1 MTTSTKSQSKKITKD
16 ILVNVENLK
25 MYFPVTSGVIL
36 QKTIGQVKAVDNV
49 SFFIRK
55 GETLGLVGES
65 GCGKTTTLRMVAG
78 LESISDGEIQ
88 IGDRT
93 VNHLPPGA
101 RDVAMVF
108 QNYALYSHMT
118 VGKNIGFALKARR
131 FDDDDIKKR
140 VLRVA
145 KMLDLEE
152 MLDRKPRQ
160 LSGGQRQRVALGR
173 AIVRNPQVFL
183 MDEPLSNLDALLR
196 LQTRKELIELTGE
209 LKSTVI
215 YVTHDQVEAMT
226 MGHRLA
232 VMNEGEVVQL
242 DTPENIYNQ
251 PSSRFVAE
259 FIGSPPMNFLNM
271 EINEKNGK
279 KFLKNDSLE
288 LPVPDSMK
296 KLGENAVIM
305 GFRPNEIE
313 LVSQGGISGTVTV
326 VEFLGTEK
334 LVYLKLGVNTI
345 SILVPSEEKIKS
357 GENLQ
362 FNLKP
367 EALHLF
373 NYSNQRRI
381 TSNRND

>member
-1 MTTSTKSQSKKITKD
+1 MASVSLKNLNKYFGNT
-16 ILVNVENLK
+16 LVVN
-25 MYFPVTSGVIL
+25 
-36 QKTIGQVKAVDNV
+36 NV
-49 SFFIRK
+49 SVDIAD
-55 GETLGLVGES
+55 GEFLVFVGPS

-118 VGKNIGFALKARR
+118 VGKNLGFALKARR

-209 LKSTVI
+209 LKSTVV

-288 LPVPDSMK
+288 LPAPDSTK
-296 KLGENAVIM
+296 NLGDNAVIM

-313 LVSQGGISGTVTV
+313 LVSQGGVSGTVTV
-326 VEFLGTEK
+326 VESLGAEK
-334 LVYLKLGVNTI
+334 LVYLKLEENTI

-362 FNLKP
+362 FSLRP

-373 NYSNQRRI
+373 NYSNHSRI

>member
-1 MTTSTKSQSKKITKD
+1 MASVSLKNLNKYFGNT
-16 ILVNVENLK
+16 LVVN
-25 MYFPVTSGVIL
+25 
-36 QKTIGQVKAVDNV
+36 NV
-49 SFFIRK
+49 SVDIAD
-55 GETLGLVGES
+55 GEFLVFVGPS

-118 VGKNIGFALKARR
+118 VGKNLGFALKARR

-173 AIVRNPQVFL
+173 AIVRNPQAFL

-209 LKSTVI
+209 LKSTVV

-242 DTPENIYNQ
+242 DTPENIYKY

-288 LPVPDSMK
+288 LPVPDSIK
-296 KLGENAVIM
+296 NLAENAVIM

-313 LVSQGGISGTVTV
+313 LVSQGGVSGTVTV
-326 VEFLGTEK
+326 VESLGAEK
-334 LVYLKLGVNTI
+334 LVYLKLEENTI

-362 FNLKP
+362 FSLRP

-373 NYSNQRRI
+373 NYSNHSRI

>member
-1 MTTSTKSQSKKITKD
+1 MASVSLKNLNKFFGNT
-16 ILVNVENLK
+16 LVVN
-25 MYFPVTSGVIL
+25 
-36 QKTIGQVKAVDNV
+36 NV
-49 SFFIRK
+49 SVDIAD
-55 GETLGLVGES
+55 GEFLVFVGPS

-326 VEFLGTEK
+326 VESLGAEK

-357 GENLQ
+357 GENIQ

>member
-1 MTTSTKSQSKKITKD
+1 MASVSLKNLNKYFGNT
-16 ILVNVENLK
+16 LVVN
-25 MYFPVTSGVIL
+25 
-36 QKTIGQVKAVDNV
+36 NV
-49 SFFIRK
+49 SVDISD
-55 GETLGLVGES
+55 GEFLVFVGPS

-78 LESISDGEIQ
+78 LESISNGEIQ

-118 VGKNIGFALKARR
+118 VGKNLGFALKARR
-131 FDDDDIKKR
+131 FDDEDIKKR

-173 AIVRNPQVFL
+173 AIVRDPQVFL

-209 LKSTVI
+209 LKSTVV

-242 DTPENIYNQ
+242 DTPENIYKY

-271 EINEKNGK
+271 EVNEKNGK

-288 LPVPDSMK
+288 LPVPDSIK
-296 KLGENAVIM
+296 NLAENAVIM

-313 LVSQGGISGTVTV
+313 LVSQGGVSGTVTV
-326 VEFLGTEK
+326 VEPLGAEK
-334 LVYLKLGVNTI
+334 LVYLKLGENTI

-357 GENLQ
+357 GENLL
-362 FNLKP
+362 FNLNSG
-367 EALHLF
+367 ALHLF
-373 NYSNQRRI
+373 NHSNQRRI
-381 TSNRND
+381 TSNKND

>member
-1 MTTSTKSQSKKITKD
+1 MASVSLKNLNKYFGNT
-16 ILVNVENLK
+16 LVVN
-25 MYFPVTSGVIL
+25 
-36 QKTIGQVKAVDNV
+36 NV
-49 SFFIRK
+49 SVDIAD
-55 GETLGLVGES
+55 GEFLVFVGPS

-118 VGKNIGFALKARR
+118 VGKNLAFALKARR

-145 KMLDLEE
+145 KMLDLED

-209 LKSTVI
+209 LKSTVV

-242 DTPENIYNQ
+242 DTPENIYKY

-288 LPVPDSMK
+288 LPVPDSIK
-296 KLGENAVIM
+296 DLGENTVIM

-313 LVSQGGISGTVTV
+313 LVSQGGVSGTVTV
-326 VEFLGTEK
+326 VESLGAEK
-334 LVYLKLGVNTI
+334 LVYLKLGENTI

-362 FNLKP
+362 FSLRP

-373 NYSNQRRI
+373 NDSNQSRI

>member
-1 MTTSTKSQSKKITKD
+1 MASVSLKNLNKYFGNT
-16 ILVNVENLK
+16 LVVN
-25 MYFPVTSGVIL
+25 
-36 QKTIGQVKAVDNV
+36 NV
-49 SFFIRK
+49 SVDIAD
-55 GETLGLVGES
+55 GEFLVFVGPS

-88 IGDRT
+88 IGDST

-173 AIVRNPQVFL
+173 AIVRNPQAFL

-209 LKSTVI
+209 LKSTVV

-279 KFLKNDSLE
+279 KLLKNDSLE
-288 LPVPDSMK
+288 LPAPDSTK
-296 KLGENAVIM
+296 NLGDNAVIM

-313 LVSQGGISGTVTV
+313 LVSQGGVSGTVTV
-326 VEFLGTEK
+326 VESLGAEK
-334 LVYLKLGVNTI
+334 LVYLKLEENTI

-362 FNLKP
+362 FSLRP

-373 NYSNQRRI
+373 NYSNHSRI

>member
-1 MTTSTKSQSKKITKD
+1 MASVSLKNLNKYFGNT
-16 ILVNVENLK
+16 LVVN
-25 MYFPVTSGVIL
+25 
-36 QKTIGQVKAVDNV
+36 NV
-49 SFFIRK
+49 SVDIAD
-55 GETLGLVGES
+55 GEFLVFVGPS

-173 AIVRNPQVFL
+173 AIVRNPQAFL

-196 LQTRKELIELTGE
+196 LQTRKELIELTGK

-271 EINEKNGK
+271 EQKLLRRMCVVAILIRLKNGCYFRK
-279 KFLKNDSLE
+279 TLLK
-288 LPVPDSMK
+288 
-296 KLGENAVIM
+296 I
-305 GFRPNEIE
+305 
-313 LVSQGGISGTVTV
+313 
-326 VEFLGTEK
+326 
-334 LVYLKLGVNTI
+334 
-345 SILVPSEEKIKS
+345 
-357 GENLQ
+357 
-362 FNLKP
+362 
-367 EALHLF
+367 
-373 NYSNQRRI
+373 
-381 TSNRND
+381 

>member
-1 MTTSTKSQSKKITKD
+1 MASVSLKNLNKYFGNT
-16 ILVNVENLK
+16 LVVN
-25 MYFPVTSGVIL
+25 
-36 QKTIGQVKAVDNV
+36 NV
-49 SFFIRK
+49 SVDIAD
-55 GETLGLVGES
+55 GEFLVFVGPS

-288 LPVPDSMK
+288 LPAPDSTK
-296 KLGENAVIM
+296 NLGDNAVIM

-313 LVSQGGISGTVTV
+313 LVSQGGVSGTVTV
-326 VEFLGTEK
+326 VESLGAEK
-334 LVYLKLGVNTI
+334 LVYLKLEENTI

-362 FNLKP
+362 FSLRP

-373 NYSNQRRI
+373 NDSNQSRI

>member
-1 MTTSTKSQSKKITKD
+1 MASVSLKNLNKYFGNT
-16 ILVNVENLK
+16 LVVN
-25 MYFPVTSGVIL
+25 
-36 QKTIGQVKAVDNV
+36 NV
-49 SFFIRK
+49 SVDIAD
-55 GETLGLVGES
+55 GEFLVFVGPS

-118 VGKNIGFALKARR
+118 VGKNLGFALKARR

-242 DTPENIYNQ
+242 DTPENIYKY

-271 EINEKNGK
+271 EINEKHGK

-288 LPVPDSMK
+288 LPAPDSTK
-296 KLGENAVIM
+296 KLGDNAVIM
-305 GFRPNEIE
+305 GFRPNEID
-313 LVSQGGISGTVTV
+313 LVSQGGVSGTVTV
-326 VEFLGTEK
+326 VESLGAEK
-334 LVYLKLGVNTI
+334 LVYLKLEENTI

-362 FNLKP
+362 FSLRP

-373 NYSNQRRI
+373 NYSNHSRI

>member
-1 MTTSTKSQSKKITKD
+1 MA
-16 ILVNVENLK
+16 E
-25 MYFPVTSGVIL
+25 VIL
-36 QKTIGQVKAVDNV
+36 RSLVKRFGSVPAVDNV
-49 SFFIRK
+49 SLQIPD
-55 GETLGLVGES
+55 GEFLVLLGPS
-65 GCGKTTTLRMVAG
+65 GCGKSTILRLIAG
-78 LESISDGEIQ
+78 LEDATSGEIV
-88 IGDRT
+88 IDGDL
-93 VNHLPPGA
+93 VNFVDPTRRNL
-101 RDVAMVF
+101 AMVF

>member
-1 MTTSTKSQSKKITKD
+1 MASVSLKNLNKFFGNT
-16 ILVNVENLK
+16 LVVN
-25 MYFPVTSGVIL
+25 
-36 QKTIGQVKAVDNV
+36 NV
-49 SFFIRK
+49 SVDIAD
-55 GETLGLVGES
+55 GEFLVFVGPS

-313 LVSQGGISGTVTV
+313 LVSQGGVSGTVTV
-326 VEFLGTEK
+326 VESLGAEK
-334 LVYLKLGVNTI
+334 LVYLKLEENTI

-362 FNLKP
+362 FSLRP

-373 NYSNQRRI
+373 NYSNHSRI

>member
-1 MTTSTKSQSKKITKD
+1 MASVSLKNLNKYFGNT
-16 ILVNVENLK
+16 LVVN
-25 MYFPVTSGVIL
+25 
-36 QKTIGQVKAVDNV
+36 NV
-49 SFFIRK
+49 SVDISD
-55 GETLGLVGES
+55 GEFLVFVGPS

-78 LESISDGEIQ
+78 LESISNGEIQ

-118 VGKNIGFALKARR
+118 VGKNLGFALKARR

-173 AIVRNPQVFL
+173 AIVRDPQVFL

-209 LKSTVI
+209 LKSTVV

-242 DTPENIYNQ
+242 DTPENIYKY

-271 EINEKNGK
+271 EVNEKNGK

-288 LPVPDSMK
+288 LPVPDSIK
-296 KLGENAVIM
+296 NLAENAVIM

-313 LVSQGGISGTVTV
+313 LVSRGGVSGTVTV
-326 VEFLGTEK
+326 VESLGAEK
-334 LVYLKLGVNTI
+334 LVYLKLGENTI

-357 GENLQ
+357 GENLL
-362 FNLKP
+362 FNLNSG
-367 EALHLF
+367 ALHLF
-373 NYSNQRRI
+373 NHSNQRRI
-381 TSNRND
+381 TSNKND

>member
-1 MTTSTKSQSKKITKD
+1 MASVSLKNLNKYFGST
-16 ILVNVENLK
+16 LVVN
-25 MYFPVTSGVIL
+25 
-36 QKTIGQVKAVDNV
+36 NV
-49 SFFIRK
+49 SVDIAD
-55 GETLGLVGES
+55 GEFLVFVGPS

-88 IGDRT
+88 IGDLT

-118 VGKNIGFALKARR
+118 VGKNLGFALKARR
-131 FDDDDIKKR
+131 FDDDDIKTR

-152 MLDRKPRQ
+152 MLERKPRQ

-173 AIVRNPQVFL
+173 AIVRNPQAFL

-209 LKSTVI
+209 LKSTVV

-242 DTPENIYNQ
+242 DTPENIYKY

-296 KLGENAVIM
+296 KLGENAVIL

-313 LVSQGGISGTVTV
+313 LVSQGGVSGTVTV
-326 VEFLGTEK
+326 VESLGAEK
-334 LVYLKLGVNTI
+334 LVYLKLGENTI

-357 GENLQ
+357 GENLL
-362 FNLKP
+362 FNLNPK
-367 EALHLF
+367 ALHLF

-381 TSNRND
+381 NSNRND

>member
-1 MTTSTKSQSKKITKD
+1 MASVSLKNLNKYFGNT
-16 ILVNVENLK
+16 LVVN
-25 MYFPVTSGVIL
+25 
-36 QKTIGQVKAVDNV
+36 NV
-49 SFFIRK
+49 SVDISD
-55 GETLGLVGES
+55 GEFLVFVGPS

-78 LESISDGEIQ
+78 LESISNGEIQ

-118 VGKNIGFALKARR
+118 VGKNLGFALKARR

-173 AIVRNPQVFL
+173 AIVRDPQVFL

-209 LKSTVI
+209 LKSTVV

-242 DTPENIYNQ
+242 DTPENIYKY

-288 LPVPDSMK
+288 LPVPDSIK
-296 KLGENAVIM
+296 NLAENAVIM

-313 LVSQGGISGTVTV
+313 LVSQGGVSGTVTV
-326 VEFLGTEK
+326 VESLGAEK
-334 LVYLKLGVNTI
+334 LVYLKLGGSTI

-357 GENLQ
+357 GENLL
-362 FNLKP
+362 FNLNSG
-367 EALHLF
+367 ALHLF
-373 NYSNQRRI
+373 NHSDQRRI
-381 TSNRND
+381 TSNKND

>member
-1 MTTSTKSQSKKITKD
+1 MASVSLKNLNKYFGNT
-16 ILVNVENLK
+16 LVVN
-25 MYFPVTSGVIL
+25 
-36 QKTIGQVKAVDNV
+36 NV
-49 SFFIRK
+49 SVDIAD
-55 GETLGLVGES
+55 GEFLVFVGPS

-118 VGKNIGFALKARR
+118 VGKNLGFALKARR

-209 LKSTVI
+209 LKSTVV

-242 DTPENIYNQ
+242 DTPENIYKY

-288 LPVPDSMK
+288 LPVPDSIK
-296 KLGENAVIM
+296 NLAENAVIM

-313 LVSQGGISGTVTV
+313 LVSQGGVSGTVTV
-326 VEFLGTEK
+326 VESLGAEK
-334 LVYLKLGVNTI
+334 LVYLKLEENTI

-362 FNLKP
+362 FSLRP

-373 NYSNQRRI
+373 NYSNHSRI

>member
-1 MTTSTKSQSKKITKD
+1 MASVSLKNLNKYFGNT
-16 ILVNVENLK
+16 LVVN
-25 MYFPVTSGVIL
+25 
-36 QKTIGQVKAVDNV
+36 NV
-49 SFFIRK
+49 SVDIAD
-55 GETLGLVGES
+55 GEFLVFVGPS

-118 VGKNIGFALKARR
+118 VGKNLGFALKARR

-173 AIVRNPQVFL
+173 AIVRNPQAFL

-209 LKSTVI
+209 LKSTVV

-242 DTPENIYNQ
+242 DTPENIYKY

-288 LPVPDSMK
+288 LPVPDSIK
-296 KLGENAVIM
+296 DLGENTVIM

-313 LVSQGGISGTVTV
+313 LVSQGGVSGTVTV
-326 VEFLGTEK
+326 VESLGAEK
-334 LVYLKLGVNTI
+334 LVYLKLEENTI

-362 FNLKP
+362 FSLRP

-373 NYSNQRRI
+373 NYSNHSRI

>member
-1 MTTSTKSQSKKITKD
+1 MASVSLKNLNKYFGNT
-16 ILVNVENLK
+16 LVVN
-25 MYFPVTSGVIL
+25 
-36 QKTIGQVKAVDNV
+36 NV
-49 SFFIRK
+49 SVDIAD
-55 GETLGLVGES
+55 GEFLVFVGPS

-88 IGDRT
+88 IGDLT

-118 VGKNIGFALKARR
+118 VGKNLGFALKARR

-209 LKSTVI
+209 LKSTVV

-242 DTPENIYNQ
+242 DTPENIYKY

-288 LPVPDSMK
+288 LPVPDSIK
-296 KLGENAVIM
+296 NLAENAVIM

-313 LVSQGGISGTVTV
+313 LVSQGGVSGTVTV
-326 VEFLGTEK
+326 VESLGAEK
-334 LVYLKLGVNTI
+334 LVYLKLEENTI

-362 FNLKP
+362 FSLRP

-373 NYSNQRRI
+373 NYSNHSRI